1 MKTLK
6 LTVIVP
12 KDKES
17 IIQFIFPQDRL
28 DLMKRRG
35 IDLNVI
41 YLVDKECDD
50 DSNIVIDTRPASN
63 THFRMSD
70 SVYSSLSE
78 DELGLLIRRIRYSMY
93 YLDSSDSLFIEDIRS
108 LCEHYMSSCSPATT
122 THNYIFCKYT
132 YATVGQYQY
141 IDAKSI
147 QYLNDVVNL
156 CTSRQEPLSIDA
168 GYLGVSYYLLARNE
182 NDRNN
187 KFKLLLNA
195 LSYFELFSLQQKHYP
210 DVTRITDYA
219 LALIEMGTM
228 LNHGTDQ
235 KYYAPY
241 DKVAYVMRQMVNIVL
256 DNSKQIDPHV
266 MSRNIDYLKNNI
278 NLVERRLSEVAPT
291 EYHGQISSYYQKMT
305 NNNGT
310 GTN

>member
-1 MKTLK
+1 MKIIK
-6 LTVIVP
+6 FTVIVP

-17 IIQFIFPQDRL
+17 LIQFIFPQDRV

-35 IDLNVI
+35 IDSNVI

-50 DSNIVIDTRPASN
+50 DSSIVIDARPASD
-63 THFRMSD
+63 THFRMPD

-78 DELGLLIRRIRYSMY
+78 DELGLLIQRIRYSMY
-93 YLDSSDSLFIEDIRS
+93 YLDFSDSLFIEDIRS
-108 LCEHYMSSCSPATT
+108 LCEYYISSCSPT
-122 THNYIFCKYT
+122 THYNIFCKYT

-147 QYLNDVVNL
+147 QYLNDVVKL

-168 GYLGVSYYLLARNE
+168 DYLGVSYYLLARNE
-182 NDRNN
+182 NDRNS
-187 KFKLLLNA
+187 KFKLLMNA

-210 DVTRITDYA
+210 DAACITKYA

-228 LNHGTDQ
+228 LNHETDQ
-235 KYYAPY
+235 EYYAPY
-241 DKVAYVMRQMVNIVL
+241 DKVTYVMRQMVNIAL